1 MTIKGGLEMPE
12 DIKADILLV
21 DDEEQFLKV
30 LSQRLEGR
38 GMKVDTSTS
47 GEEALKRVKGK
58 EFDAIVLDLA
68 MPGMSGLETLKRIRS
83 ENPDVQIIM
92 LTGHSS
98 VEKGVEAIKAGAVD
112 FLEKPADMNKIM
124 EKISEAKR
132 KRIVLIEKKHEANVK
147 EILQSKGW

>member
-1 MTIKGGLEMPE
+1 MPE
-12 DIKADILLV
+12 GIKADVLLV

-38 GMKVDTSTS
+38 GIKVDTSTS
-47 GEEALKRVKGK
+47 GEDALKRVEGK
-58 EFDAIVLDLA
+58 DFDAIILDLA
-68 MPGMSGLETLKRIRS
+68 MPGISGLETLKRIRS

-112 FLEKPADMNKIM
+112 FLEKPADLNKIM

>member
-1 MTIKGGLEMPE
+1 MPKE
-12 DIKADILLV
+12 IKADVLLV

-38 GMKVDTSTS
+38 GIKVDTSTS
-47 GEEALKRVKGK
+47 GEDALKRVEGK
-58 EFDAIVLDLA
+58 DFDAIILDLA

-83 ENPDVQIIM
+83 ENPEVQIIM

-132 KRIVLIEKKHEANVK
+132 KRIVLVEKKHEANVK